1 MWANTDGQ
9 NVKKIV
15 KRINKLNL
23 SETAEIIFQNT
34 MFSFSYAPENLLEK
48 DFLDLK
54 VNWLIKNNKDDLV
67 EKFLEK
73 NEEFPNKKNNS
84 VFSRSKHLKCKY
96 KIGLRKK

>member
-15 KRINKLNL
+15 NRINKLNL

-73 NEEFPNKKNNS
+73 NEEFQNKK
-84 VFSRSKHLKCKY
+84 
-96 KIGLRKK
+96 KIIQYLVYRNI